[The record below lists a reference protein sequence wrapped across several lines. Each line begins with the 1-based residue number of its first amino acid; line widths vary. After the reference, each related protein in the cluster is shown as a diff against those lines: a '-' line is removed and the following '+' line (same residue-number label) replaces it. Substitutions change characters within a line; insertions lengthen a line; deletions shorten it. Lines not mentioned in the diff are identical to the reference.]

1 LCPNSLPGCPDQKWN
16 LRFINHE
23 QYMNKTQ
30 RIAALCFLVFLSISI
45 GIDSYNNQEAHLRG
59 YAEKLSD
66 YIAQKEAFVK
76 ATFERKE
83 EIWDQVIELDPE
95 TVSETDSIL
104 ASLERISSLPIS
116 LYFYKNDSLVFWS
129 NSRVAPSL
137 YPKGMANQADNVPY
151 LTRLKNG
158 YFLFYKEEFSKGP
171 DERYAVA
178 YVPVKNAFR
187 LESSYLENGFP
198 TEEPIPAEVE
208 ISFQPTDFPVLGT
221 NNLPLFYLEA
231 NEPFK
236 DAPRQKWLL
245 LFMCLTF
252 LSVATLINSVARRI
266 VQRFRPW
273 LGAAFLIVTI
283 AILRFITLQLSLS
296 EKFSNLEIF
305 SRAFYTPVLN
315 YSLGDLLLDILLLL
329 WLMVFF
335 HREFKVKQMVQIS
348 RPWQYMLTTLN
359 YFSVILGILM
369 VTSVFKSLVLDSGV
383 TFDFDNVF
391 QLNIYSIFAIFG
403 VIFLLF
409 ALFLFSHRMMLTI
422 QKTGLPRKWRMASLV
437 TSLLVSLPVIY
448 FTDLNL
454 PFIRVVMGAS
464 IYILLFDLYID
475 NKSPSLVWLGIWL
488 LFFAS
493 SSAAILFKYNEDKD
507 IITRY
512 QYAQELSN
520 WRDSIAERE
529 FEKLVYEVEK
539 DSLLRYYLFQYEAPD
554 RSLMVQRRIDNIYS
568 DFNYLF
574 NIYSYKNQIVPSLD
588 TVLQK
593 GIFGEMNMDLAAQY
607 DSGEKSG
614 REDIY
619 MKREPGQMM
628 SYMAKVSF
636 NGKKEG
642 GEPYHLY
649 LKAQKRLREPS
660 MVYTELILTQYFKN
674 LKNLDFYDYTI
685 FENGKMVE
693 YSGRAFEH
701 SLKEFSLPE
710 DKQFG
715 VFIIEGRSEL
725 IFKAD
730 NGTTIVIG
738 RQVRNLLKAISLFSY
753 LFVLLAVTVFFIAI
767 VNTFTRVL
775 PEVLKLTVWKKPSLK
790 NKIQLAIILTIV
802 TSFVMIGWVTVI
814 YFRNTSNDYH
824 ENRLLRKLSS
834 VLADAEHEIQIR
846 MEAGEKDMDLGQLVQ
861 SLAPIHRMDINVYDL
876 SGNLITSTE
885 LDIYNKGI
893 VAPKMGSVAYWALSR
908 FNRNDKIQEEGIGKL
923 EYKSAYVPLRQPN
936 GKIMGYI
943 GLPYYSK
950 QRNLRDDVYEF
961 MGTLLNV
968 YVFLLLIASGIAIL
982 VANNITKPIAVIG
995 ERFRRFKLGTP
1006 EPLVWNSKD
1015 ELGELIDD
1023 YNRMIAQV
1031 DDYTEKLKKSER
1043 EGAWRIMAQQ
1053 VAHEIKNPLTPMRL
1067 SIQYLQRALKNDPE
1081 HATQLFERVSKTLM
1095 EQIESLVQISTAFS
1109 NFAKMPKPNNKPLW
1123 INDLVESV
1131 YLLFAENKK
1140 VEINMF
1146 LPEKKYQ
1153 VFADKNQM
1161 MRVLN
1166 NIISNAIQA
1175 IPDERNGKIDIS
1187 VFEKEENV
1195 VIKVSDNGIGI
1206 AEDMQDKVF
1215 APHFTTRS
1223 SGMGLGLAMCK
1234 DIVEMGGG
1242 KIYFKTVPHKGTDFF
1257 VEIPKL

>member
-1 LCPNSLPGCPDQKWN
+1 
-16 LRFINHE
+16 
-23 QYMNKTQ
+23 MNKTQ
-30 RIAALCFLVFLSISI
+30 RIALLAFLVFLAISI
-45 GIDSYNNQEAHLRG
+45 GIDSYNNQEAHLKG
-59 YAEKLSD
+59 YAKVLSEYVLSSEELVD
-66 YIAQKEAFVK
+66 KTFAQKES
-76 ATFERKE
+76 
-83 EIWDQVIELDPE
+83 IWDEIIEIHPE
-95 TVSETDSIL
+95 SISETDSIL
-104 ASLERISSLPIS
+104 ARLDRISSLPIALS
-116 LYFYKNDSLVFWS
+116 FFQDDSLVFWS
-129 NSRVAPSL
+129 NSSVLPTLS
-137 YPKGMANQADNVPY
+137 PKGMYAIEYEKPY
-151 LTRLKNG
+151 LTRLNNG
-158 YFLFYKEEFSKGP
+158 YFLFYKSKFNDRP
-171 DERYAVA
+171 NDDRVA
-178 YVPVKNAFR
+178 IAYLPIKNAFR
-187 LESSYLENGFP
+187 LESSYLENGFL
-198 TEEPIPAEVE
+198 TDEPIPVEVE
-208 ISFQPTDFPVLGT
+208 ISEEETPYPVFGT
-221 NNLPLFYLEA
+221 EDQPLFYLYA
-231 NEPFK
+231 DQDFK

-245 LFMCLTF
+245 FFMVLTF
-252 LSVATLINSVARRI
+252 LALATLINSFARAI
-266 VQRFRPW
+266 VQRYRPW
-273 LGAAFLIVTI
+273 LGAAFLILTI
-283 AILRFITLQLSLS
+283 ALLRFTTLQLDLS
-296 EKFSNLEIF
+296 DKFSNLEIF

-315 YSLGDLLLDILLLL
+315 YSLGDLLMDILLLL

-335 HREFKVKQMVQIS
+335 HREFKVKQLVQIS
-348 RPWQYMLTTLN
+348 RTWQYLLTSLN

-422 QKTGLPRKWRMASLV
+422 QKTGLPRKWRFASLV
-437 TSLLVSLPVIY
+437 TSLVLALPVIY
-448 FTDLNL
+448 MTDLNL

-475 NKSPSLVWLGIWL
+475 NKNPSLVWLGIWL
-488 LFFAS
+488 LYFAS
-493 SSAAILFKYNEDKD
+493 ASSAILFKYNEDKD
-507 IITRY
+507 IITRLE
-512 QYAQELSN
+512 YAKQLAN
-520 WRDSIAERE
+520 WEDSTAVKE
-529 FEKLVYEVEK
+529 FEKFTNEVKNDSILKRILYGPPELEK
-539 DSLLRYYLFQYEAPD
+539 SVALR
-554 RSLMVQRRIDNIYS
+554 RRIDNIYS
-568 DFNYLF
+568 DYNYLF
-574 NIYSYKNQIVPSLD
+574 NIYSYRLEEIPSLEID
-588 TVLQK
+588 PEPSVFKNEQPSIQFLYNKAEKTEEA
-593 GIFGEMNMDLAAQY
+593 GIMY
-607 DSGEKSG
+607 YRDSGK
-614 REDIY
+614 
-619 MKREPGQMM
+619 MF
-628 SYMAKVSF
+628 SYLSQFSV
-636 NGKKEG
+636 EG
-642 GEPYHLY
+642 NSNSTENFKLY
-649 LKAQKRLREPS
+649 FEIQKRLREPS
-660 MVYTELILTQYFKN
+660 MVYTELILTQFYKN
-674 LKNLDFYDYTI
+674 LKSIDLYDYSI
-685 FENGKMVE
+685 FENKKLVE

-701 SLKEFSLPE
+701 SLKEFEVPE
-710 DKQFG
+710 GKDYA

-725 IFKAD
+725 IYEAG
-730 NGTTIVIG
+730 NQTTIVIG

-846 MEAGEKDMDLGQLVQ
+846 LEAGEREMDLSQLVQ
-861 SLAPIHRMDINVYDL
+861 TLAPIHRMDINVYDL
-876 SGNLITSTE
+876 KGNLITSTE

-893 VAPKMGSVAYWALSR
+893 VAPKMGSVAFWAFNR
-908 FNRNDKIQEEGIGKL
+908 FGRNDKIQEERIGKL

-968 YVFLLLIASGIAIL
+968 YVFLLLIAAGIAIL
-982 VANNITKPIAVIG
+982 VANNITKPISVIG
-995 ERFRRFKLGTP
+995 ERFRRFKLGSP
-1006 EPLVWNSKD
+1006 EPLVWNTKD

-1031 DDYTEKLKKSER
+1031 EDYTEKLKKSER

-1053 VAHEIKNPLTPMRL
+1053 VAHEIKNPLTPMKL

-1081 HATQLFERVSKTLM
+1081 NAPVLFDKVAHTLT
-1095 EQIESLVQISTAFS
+1095 EQIENLVQISTAFS

-1123 INDLVESV
+1123 INELVESV
-1131 YLLFAENKK
+1131 YLLFSENKT
-1140 VEINMF
+1140 VDINIYV
-1146 LPEKKYQ
+1146 PEERYQ

-1175 IPDERNGKIDIS
+1175 IPDERRGKIEIS
-1187 VFEKEENV
+1187 VFEKGENV

-1206 AEDMQDKVF
+1206 PDDMHEKVF

-1242 KIYFKTVPHKGTDFF
+1242 KIYFKTVPEKGTDFF
-1257 VEIPKL
+1257 VELPKL

>member
-1 LCPNSLPGCPDQKWN
+1 
-16 LRFINHE
+16 
-23 QYMNKTQ
+23 
-30 RIAALCFLVFLSISI
+30 
-45 GIDSYNNQEAHLRG
+45 
-59 YAEKLSD
+59 
-66 YIAQKEAFVK
+66 
-76 ATFERKE
+76 
-83 EIWDQVIELDPE
+83 
-95 TVSETDSIL
+95 
-104 ASLERISSLPIS
+104 
-116 LYFYKNDSLVFWS
+116 
-129 NSRVAPSL
+129 
-137 YPKGMANQADNVPY
+137 
-151 LTRLKNG
+151 
-158 YFLFYKEEFSKGP
+158 
-171 DERYAVA
+171 
-178 YVPVKNAFR
+178 
-187 LESSYLENGFP
+187 
-198 TEEPIPAEVE
+198 
-208 ISFQPTDFPVLGT
+208 
-221 NNLPLFYLEA
+221 
-231 NEPFK
+231 
-236 DAPRQKWLL
+236 
-245 LFMCLTF
+245 
-252 LSVATLINSVARRI
+252 
-266 VQRFRPW
+266 
-273 LGAAFLIVTI
+273 
-283 AILRFITLQLSLS
+283 
-296 EKFSNLEIF
+296 
-305 SRAFYTPVLN
+305 
-315 YSLGDLLLDILLLL
+315 
-329 WLMVFF
+329 
-335 HREFKVKQMVQIS
+335 
-348 RPWQYMLTTLN
+348 
-359 YFSVILGILM
+359 
-369 VTSVFKSLVLDSGV
+369 

-437 TSLLVSLPVIY
+437 TSLLLSLPVIY

-488 LFFAS
+488 LYFAS

-507 IITRY
+507 IITRF

-520 WRDSIAERE
+520 WRDSIAEVE
-529 FEKLVYEVEK
+529 FGAFVEQVQS
-539 DSLLRYYLFQYEAPD
+539 DSLMRYYLYRYNAPD
-554 RSLMVQRRIDNIYS
+554 RPLMLQRRIDNIYS

-574 NIYSYKNQIVPSLD
+574 NIYSYRHQFVPPVDTSKNESIFDEEAKDLPGLYQEASPSKEEG
-588 TVLQK
+588 VLMHRQP
-593 GIFGEMNMDLAAQY
+593 GE
-607 DSGEKSG
+607 
-614 REDIY
+614 
-619 MKREPGQMM
+619 MM
-628 SYMAKVSF
+628 SYLAKLTFQNS
-636 NGKKEG
+636 EDTTQH
-642 GEPYHLY
+642 YQLY
-649 LKAQKRLREPS
+649 LETQKRLREPS

-685 FENGKMVE
+685 FENGKIVE

-701 SLKEFSLPE
+701 SLKDFTIPAGK
-710 DKQFG
+710 DYG
-715 VFIIEGRSEL
+715 VYIIEGRSEL
-725 IFKAD
+725 IYKAE
-730 NGTTIVIG
+730 NGLTIVIG

-753 LFVLLAVTVFFIAI
+753 LFVLLAFTVFFIAI

-846 MEAGEKDMDLGQLVQ
+846 MEAGEKEMDLGQLVQ

-876 SGNLITSTE
+876 KGNLITSTE

-893 VAPKMGSVAYWALSR
+893 MAPKMGSVAYWALSR

-923 EYKSAYVPLRQPN
+923 QYKAAYVPLRQPN

-982 VANNITKPIAVIG
+982 VANNITKPISVIG

-1015 ELGELIDD
+1015 ELGELIED

-1031 DDYTEKLKKSER
+1031 EDYTEKLKKSER

-1053 VAHEIKNPLTPMRL
+1053 VAHEIKNPLTPMAL
-1067 SIQYLQRALKNDPE
+1067 SIQYLQRTLKHDPE
-1081 HATQLFERVSKTLM
+1081 NAPQLFEKVTKTLM

-1123 INDLVESV
+1123 INELVESV
-1131 YLLFAENKK
+1131 FLLFAENKE

-1146 LPEKKYQ
+1146 LPEKRYQ

-1166 NIISNAIQA
+1166 NLISNAIQA
-1175 IPDERNGKIDIS
+1175 IPDERKGKIDIS
-1187 VFEKEENV
+1187 VFEKGENV
-1195 VIKVSDNGIGI
+1195 VIKVSDNGCGI
-1206 AEDMQDKVF
+1206 TEDMQDKVF

-1242 KIYFKTVPHKGTDFF
+1242 QIYFKTVPEKGTDFF
-1257 VEIPKL
+1257 VELPKL

>member
-1 LCPNSLPGCPDQKWN
+1 
-16 LRFINHE
+16 
-23 QYMNKTQ
+23 MNKTQ
-30 RIAALCFLVFLSISI
+30 RIASLCFLVFLSISI

-59 YAEKLSD
+59 YAEKLSE
-66 YIAQKEAFVK
+66 YIAESEKLVDG
-76 ATFERKE
+76 TFGRKQA
-83 EIWDQVIELDPE
+83 IWDQIIELDPE
-95 TVSETDSIL
+95 SVSEADSVL
-104 ASLERISSLPIS
+104 AKLEQISTLPIGVF
-116 LYFYKNDSLVFWS
+116 FYKKDSLVFWS
-129 NSRVAPSL
+129 NSRISPLL
-137 YPKGMANQADNVPY
+137 YPKGMANQPEEGPY

-158 YFLFYKEEFSKGP
+158 YFLFYKERFESVP
-171 DERYAVA
+171 DDRYAVA
-178 YVPVKNAFR
+178 YVPIKNAFR
-187 LESSYLENGFP
+187 LESSYLENGFQ
-198 TEEPIPAEVE
+198 TREPIPAEVDV
-208 ISFQPTDFPVLGT
+208 SFQPTDFPVLGT

-231 NEPFK
+231 NKPFK

-245 LFMCLTF
+245 FFMFLTF
-252 LSVATLINSVARRI
+252 LSVATLINSVARVI

-283 AILRFITLQLSLS
+283 AVLRFITLQLSLS

-305 SRAFYTPVLN
+305 SRAFYTPVLS

-348 RPWQYMLTTLN
+348 RPWQYMLTSLN

-422 QKTGLPRKWRMASLV
+422 QKTGLPRKWRMGSLV
-437 TSLLVSLPVIY
+437 TSLLLSLPVIY
-448 FTDLNL
+448 FTELNL

-512 QYAQELSN
+512 QYASELAS
-520 WRDSIAERE
+520 WRDSIAEKE
-529 FEKLVYEVEK
+529 FKKLVSSVK
-539 DSLLRYYLFQYEAPD
+539 TDSLLRNYLFEYKAPD
-554 RSLMVQRRIDNIYS
+554 RSVMIQRRIDNIYS

-574 NIYSYKNQIVPSLD
+574 NIYSYRHQFVPSVD
-588 TVLQK
+588 TLTRDGYFEEEKRNLRALYEAGQPSGK
-593 GIFGEMNMDLAAQY
+593 AGIRLNR
-607 DSGEKSG
+607 KT
-614 REDIY
+614 
-619 MKREPGQMM
+619 GQMM
-628 SYMAKVSF
+628 SYLANVSF
-636 NGKKEG
+636 KKSDTSDTT
-642 GEPYHLY
+642 YQLY
-649 LKAQKRLREPS
+649 LETQKRLREPS

-685 FENGKMVE
+685 FENGKVVE

-701 SLKEFSLPE
+701 SLREFKIPE
-710 DKQFG
+710 GKDYG

-725 IFKAD
+725 IYDAG
-730 NGTTIVIG
+730 NGTMVVIG
-738 RQVRNLLKAISLFSY
+738 RQVRNFLKAISLFSY
-753 LFVLLAVTVFFIAI
+753 LFVLLTVTVFVIAI
-767 VNTFTRVL
+767 VNTFTKVL

-846 MEAGEKDMDLGQLVQ
+846 MEAGEKEMDLGQLVQ

-876 SGNLITSTE
+876 RGNLITSTE

-923 EYKSAYVPLRQPN
+923 QYKAAYVPLRQPN

-982 VANNITKPIAVIG
+982 VANNITKPISVIG

-1031 DDYTEKLKKSER
+1031 EDYTEKLKKSER

-1067 SIQYLQRALKNDPE
+1067 SIQYLQRAIKNDPE
-1081 HATQLFERVSKTLM
+1081 HATHLFEKVSKTLM

-1109 NFAKMPKPNNKPLW
+1109 NFAKMPKPNNSPLW
-1123 INDLVESV
+1123 INELVESV

-1146 LPEKKYQ
+1146 LPEERYQ

-1166 NIISNAIQA
+1166 NLISNAIQA
-1175 IPDERNGKIDIS
+1175 IPDERKGKIDIS
-1187 VFEKEENV
+1187 VFEKDDNV

-1206 AEDMQDKVF
+1206 PEDMREEVF

-1242 KIYFKTVPHKGTDFF
+1242 KIYFKTVPEKGTDFF